1 MVDYDRRM
9 SRSRRHSPFVGN
21 TTAPSDKPWKQQ
33 HARRVRRATH
43 QALGQTLGQT
53 GDGDAVSASRYAF
66 GSAAWD
72 GIKDGK
78 QRVVDPASRWLRK

>member
-1 MVDYDRRM
+1 MG
-9 SRSRRHSPFVGN
+9 H

-43 QALGQTLGQT
+43 QMLDQTM
-53 GDGDAVSASRYAF
+53 DGDAIPSSRYAF
-66 GSAAWD
+66 GSADWD

-78 QRVVDPASRWLRK
+78 QRVDDLASKELRK

>member
-1 MVDYDRRM
+1 M
-9 SRSRRHSPFVGN
+9 SRSRRHSPFVGH

-33 HARRVRRATH
+33 HARRVRRAAH
-43 QALGQTLGQT
+43 QTLGQT
-53 GDGDAVSASRYAF
+53 ADGDAVPASRYAF

-78 QRVVDPASRWLRK
+78 QRVVDPASKWLRK